1 MSDSGS
7 ASHNEGDNGLTTE
20 TRTPPLG
27 ILIGARPGAIVER
40 HIGSTL
46 GDVVP
51 LSPHQTGILRRFLPN
66 GFAEFL
72 LGNSVVKLE
81 PGYELRVNET
91 IAVRRRPELKS
102 KRIAEQDIS
111 AGAILILQQ
120 ILGNLICK
128 DEDNTKKLESLYSLN
143 GAVITAGRVMA
154 IYPEGMVL
162 SANLSDSEDLSSWIF
177 LSDDDLK
184 DIRLLPAAS
193 SEAHIQS
200 AMNNEYKQLEMLLSL
215 DAGMQVTLRG
225 DTHGAPKTIESLW
238 WNKGSVLGRKAIFDG
253 GRASVSILSLAP
265 YQDTLLRHTT
275 DAPPPDRSYLRL
287 YTEFQNSDGLLF
299 SICGYDAHGVIANFK
314 PPSPA
319 SGQNSNTRGRCWV
332 PFSFFDAPTTH
343 SETSPVGSQPPAL
356 HEDSTPAASTSE
368 SATTGTLGKR
378 LRESSDLVDTLQNE
392 TPAKQ
397 QQIQVPDYPV
407 STPVG
412 GAASG
417 ESTYQQQS

>member
-1 MSDSGS
+1 MSDS
-7 ASHNEGDNGLTTE
+7 ASHSHNGGDNGLLAE
-20 TRTPPLG
+20 NKTPPLG

-51 LSPHQTGILRRFLPN
+51 LAPHQTGILRRFLPN
-66 GFAEFL
+66 GFVEFL

-162 SANLSDSEDLSSWIF
+162 SANLNDSDDLSSWIF

-184 DIRLLPAAS
+184 DIRMLPAAS
-193 SEAHIQS
+193 SDAHIQS

-225 DTHGAPKTIESLW
+225 DSHGTPKTIESLW

-265 YQDTLLRHTT
+265 YQDTLLRHTS
-275 DAPPPDRSYLRL
+275 DQPPSDRPYLRL

-314 PPSPA
+314 PPPPA

-332 PFSFFDAPTTH
+332 PFSFFDAPAGH
-343 SETSPVGSQPPAL
+343 AE
-356 HEDSTPAASTSE
+356 AASSPTPSSRPSEPQSVPPTSSSLSE
-368 SATTGTLGKR
+368 SGATGSLGKR
-378 LRESSDLVDTLQNE
+378 LRESSDVVDDPLAGDS
-392 TPAKQ
+392 PAKTHKSSA
-397 QQIQVPDYPV
+397 VPEYSSPF
-407 STPVG
+407 
-412 GAASG
+412 
-417 ESTYQQQS
+417 

>member
-1 MSDSGS
+1 MSDSAS
-7 ASHNEGDNGLTTE
+7 QSHNDGDNGLLTE
-20 TRTPPLG
+20 SRPPPLG

-51 LSPHQTGILRRFLPN
+51 LAPHQTGILRRFLPN
-66 GFAEFL
+66 GFVEFL

-143 GAVITAGRVMA
+143 GAVITVGRVMA

-162 SANLSDSEDLSSWIF
+162 SANLGDSDDLSSWIF

-184 DIRLLPAAS
+184 DIRVLSAAS
-193 SEAHIQS
+193 SDAHIQS

-225 DTHGAPKTIESLW
+225 DTHGTPKTIESLW

-265 YQDTLLRHTT
+265 YQDTLVRHTSDT
-275 DAPPPDRSYLRL
+275 PPPDRAYLRL

-314 PPSPA
+314 PPPPA

-332 PFSFFDAPTTH
+332 PFSFFDAPAGHTDANASPQPAVGQEEHSSSTPTPSFS
-343 SETSPVGSQPPAL
+343 SETVATGS
-356 HEDSTPAASTSE
+356 
-368 SATTGTLGKR
+368 LGKR
-378 LRESSDLVDTLQNE
+378 LRESSDVVDTALAGDS
-392 TPAKQ
+392 PAKTHKPSLPQ
-397 QQIQVPDYPV
+397 EET
-407 STPVG
+407 SL
-412 GAASG
+412 
-417 ESTYQQQS
+417 